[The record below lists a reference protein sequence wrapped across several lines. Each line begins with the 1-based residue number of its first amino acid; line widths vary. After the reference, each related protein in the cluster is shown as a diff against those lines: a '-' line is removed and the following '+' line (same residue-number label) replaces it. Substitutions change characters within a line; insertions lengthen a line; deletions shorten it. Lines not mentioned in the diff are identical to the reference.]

1 MLSIAGAF
9 EIPDVDS
16 KMWSLIHALRDR
28 KCSRLGNLALLSV
41 AVCCSTGRPVFRSSC
56 SI

>member
-1 MLSIAGAF
+1 MLSIARAF
-9 EIPDVDS
+9 EIPDAGS

-28 KCSRLGNLALLSV
+28 KCSWLGNLALLSA
-41 AVCCSTGRPVFRSSC
+41 AVWCFTGQPMFRSSR